1 MNRSKIILLSAL
13 FSISPLVQCQDGWTD
28 LFNGEDLQGWEQLN
42 GTARYYVEHGDL
54 VGETVFG
61 SPNSFL
67 CTRDHYG
74 DFILEFEVKL
84 EAAINSGVQIRSH
97 TISDFMNFGGKIH
110 GYQVEIDPLERAWSG
125 GIYDESRR
133 GWLYNLERNPKG
145 REAFIMGEW
154 NHFRV
159 EAIGHSIRTWVN
171 GVQCADLVDD
181 ITPSGLI
188 GLQVHS
194 IGRKEE
200 AGKKIRWRNIRIMT
214 EALESRRTENNPEVP
229 EISYLNNRLT
239 DREKKEGWM
248 LLWDGKTMN
257 GWITALSEEPPA
269 EGWTISNGILTVHP
283 VENEG
288 TDIVTTEPYQNF
300 ILELDFSVTQ
310 GANSGIKYFINPG
323 FYGGKGYTIGCEFQ
337 ILDDKNHPDSR
348 EGIAGNRTLAAL
360 YDLIPPIPDKR
371 IASTKRF
378 NGIGSWNRARI
389 VVKGCH
395 VEHWLN
401 NEKVLEYNRCTDK
414 WKALVA
420 NSKFNTWP
428 GFGEVKEGRILLQE
442 HDSNVSFRNIKIL
455 ELN

>member
-1 MNRSKIILLSAL
+1 MKRSTIAILIVFFTMPILLHA
-13 FSISPLVQCQDGWTD
+13 QNGWRD
-28 LFNGEDLQGWEQLN
+28 LFNGKDLEGWEQLN
-42 GTARYYVEHGDL
+42 GTAKYYVENGDL

-61 SPNSFL
+61 SQNSFL
-67 CTRDHYG
+67 CTMDHYG

-84 EAAINSGVQIRSH
+84 EASINSGVQIRSH
-97 TISDFMNFGGKIH
+97 AISPFMNFGGKVH

-145 REAFIMGEW
+145 REAFKMGEW

-159 EAIGHSIRTWVN
+159 EAIGNSIQTWVN

-181 ITPSGLI
+181 MTPSGLI

-194 IGRKEE
+194 IGKKEE
-200 AGKKIRWRNIRIMT
+200 EGKKIRWRNIRIMN
-214 EALESRRTENNPEVP
+214 EDIESHRTGTNPEVP

-239 DREKKEGWM
+239 EREVDEGWK
-248 LLWDGKTMN
+248 LLWDGETMN
-257 GWITALSEEPPA
+257 GWKNALSDQSPE

-283 VENEG
+283 AGEA
-288 TDIVTTEPYQNF
+288 DIVTEDSFRNF
-300 ILELDFSVTQ
+300 VLELDFSITR

-323 FYGGKGYTIGCEFQ
+323 FYGGKGHTIGCEFQ
-337 ILDDKNHPDSR
+337 ILDDKNHPDAIQ
-348 EGIAGNRTLAAL
+348 GVGGNHALGAL
-360 YDLIPPIPDKR
+360 YDLIPALPDKR
-371 IASTKRF
+371 IANTKRF

-389 VVKGCH
+389 VVKDCH

-401 NEKVLEYNRCTDK
+401 NEKVVEYDRCTDD
-414 WKALVA
+414 WRALVA
-420 NSKFNTWP
+420 KSKFNTWQ

-442 HDSNVSFRNIKIL
+442 HDSTVSFKNIKIL
-455 ELN
+455 ELD

>member
-1 MNRSKIILLSAL
+1 MKKSIIILLIPL
-13 FSISPLVQCQDGWTD
+13 FSIPSLLQAQDGWKN
-28 LFNGEDLQGWEQLN
+28 LFNGTDLEGWEQLN
-42 GTARYYVEHGDL
+42 GKALYYVENGDL

-67 CTRDHYG
+67 CTRDHFG

-84 EAAINSGVQIRSH
+84 EAPINSGVQIRSH
-97 TISDFMNFGGKIH
+97 TNSDFMNFGGRVH

-145 REAFIMGEW
+145 REAFVMGEW
-154 NHFRV
+154 NRFRV

-171 GVQCADLVDD
+171 GIQCADLVDD
-181 ITPSGLI
+181 MTPSGLI

-194 IGRKEE
+194 VGLKEQE
-200 AGKKIRWRNIRIMT
+200 GKKIRWRNIRIIT
-214 EALESRRTENNPEVP
+214 ENLESYHTATNPEVP
-229 EISYLNNRLT
+229 EISYLNNRLSE
-239 DREKKEGWM
+239 REKEEGWK
-248 LLWDGKTMN
+248 LLWDGQTMN
-257 GWITALSEEPPA
+257 GWRNAVSDQLPA
-269 EGWTISNGILTVHP
+269 EGWTIDNGILTVHP
-283 VENEG
+283 EENSM
-288 TDIVTTEPYQNF
+288 DIVTEESFRNF
-300 ILELDFSVTQ
+300 ILELDFSINT

-323 FYGGKGYTIGCEFQ
+323 FYGGKGQTIGCEFQ
-337 ILDDKNHPDSR
+337 IVDDRNHPDAQQ
-348 EGIAGNRTLAAL
+348 GIPGTHALAAL
-360 YDLIPPIPDKR
+360 YDLIPATPDER

-389 VVKGCH
+389 VVEECR

-401 NEKVLEYNRCTDK
+401 NEKVVEYERCSDH
-414 WKALVA
+414 WRELVA
-420 NSKFNTWP
+420 SSKFKTWK

-455 ELN
+455 EID